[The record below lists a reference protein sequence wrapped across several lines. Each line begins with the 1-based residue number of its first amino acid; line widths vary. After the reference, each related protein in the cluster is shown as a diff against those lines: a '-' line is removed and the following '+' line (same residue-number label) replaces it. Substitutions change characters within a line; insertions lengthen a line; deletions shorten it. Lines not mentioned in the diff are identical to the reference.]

1 MDIVLSFI
9 VMLIDSKH
17 KQHDGIVYTTYQEAK
32 EYVEMCLEDNYC
44 DIAYIGTFENKQ
56 NQNCNITLIEEF
68 KKNKKR

>member
-1 MDIVLSFI
+1 M
-9 VMLIDSKH
+9 
-17 KQHDGIVYTTYQEAK
+17 YTTYQEAK